1 MRAIVLRRLA
11 LIGLRFAI
19 DNYLASRVS
28 SPSMVGCKS
37 DGGWRRL
44 RKCCFDYVVLMS
56 ALRNL
61 LVFDPERWQS
71 RLVDEVHVDSFHVP
85 PNGFV
90 LGESLIQQMVD
101 LPEKAPLIR

>member
-1 MRAIVLRRLA
+1 
-11 LIGLRFAI
+11 
-19 DNYLASRVS
+19 
-28 SPSMVGCKS
+28 
-37 DGGWRRL
+37 
-44 RKCCFDYVVLMS
+44 MS
-56 ALRNL
+56 ARRNL

-71 RLVDEVHVDSFHVP
+71 RLVDEVHADSFHVP